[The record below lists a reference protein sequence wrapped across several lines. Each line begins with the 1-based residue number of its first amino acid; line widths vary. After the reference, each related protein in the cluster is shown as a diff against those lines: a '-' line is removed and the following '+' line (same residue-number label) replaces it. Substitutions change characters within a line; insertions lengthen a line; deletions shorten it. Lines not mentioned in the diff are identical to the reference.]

1 MFKIKLFNNGL
12 MWFRWLAYADRR
24 LVTQWRSLGGCHSEG
39 PQSVT
44 ATVFHA
50 AKALGKGLR
59 DLSETVASSLT
70 GGSPENTFTHS
81 HSPEPCLKGVVTILD
96 VEVSIMKHE
105 NIIYFSLD
113 KRFKQLYVDD
123 GYTYVFSFDM
133 VQTVIVNK
141 IVMLYFI
148 QVNV

>member
-1 MFKIKLFNNGL
+1 MFKIKLFNNGS

-96 VEVSIMKHE
+96 VEVSNMKHE
-105 NIIYFSLD
+105 NIIDFILD
-113 KRFKQLYVDD
+113 KRFKQMYVDA
-123 GYTYVFSFDM
+123 GYTYVFAFDM

-141 IVMLYFI
+141 IVMLYFK
-148 QVNV
+148 